1 MFCQRKG
8 HGLLRRPSRVR
19 SSMGFYQGGLKAQP
33 FDLFAMRNE
42 PGEVTSLIPISFFLN
57 QCKGHNQDASKTTPS
72 YIALMPFQAPSR
84 LLRELIQLQLAAREP
99 QTSPAELIHTRSKE
113 RERILSK
120 GRGSGREKR
129 ESPFLCHDPH
139 SARHTDFI
147 SQRASTQALPWSV
160 PKNLVGL
167 LLQLQLKSSKRNARC
182 VCQVEVGKSA
192 VRPSASGGLPATA
205 VATAT
210 SFSRVSRR

>member
-42 PGEVTSLIPISFFLN
+42 PGEVISLSVFLLN
-57 QCKGHNQDASKTTPS
+57 QCEGHNQDASKTTPS

-84 LLRELIQLQLAAREP
+84 LLRELIQLAAREP

-120 GRGSGREKR
+120 GRGSGRKR
-129 ESPFLCHDPH
+129 ERERASPFLCHDPH

-147 SQRASTQALPWSV
+147 SQRAFTHGAWSV
-160 PKNLVGL
+160 PKNLVGR
-167 LLQLQLKSSKRNARC
+167 LLQLQLKSS
-182 VCQVEVGKSA
+182 
-192 VRPSASGGLPATA
+192 RPCFLPAKCA
-205 VATAT
+205 ARMP
-210 SFSRVSRR
+210 S

>member
-84 LLRELIQLQLAAREP
+84 LLRELIQLAAREP

-113 RERILSK
+113 REDPVKRP
-120 GRGSGREKR
+120 REWKKEER
-129 ESPFLCHDPH
+129 ERASPFLCHDPH

-192 VRPSASGGLPATA
+192 VRPSEGPVAPATA

-210 SFSRVSRR
+210 SF